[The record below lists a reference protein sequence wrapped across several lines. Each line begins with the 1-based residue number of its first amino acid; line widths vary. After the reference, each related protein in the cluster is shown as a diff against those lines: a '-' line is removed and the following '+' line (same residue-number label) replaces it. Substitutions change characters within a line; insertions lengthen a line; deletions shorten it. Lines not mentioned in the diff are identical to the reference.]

1 MFLIVGK
8 AVDKLIT
15 VSSPLNLL
23 LALVFQRIVSLE
35 SLRAQTSL
43 EQSSLGSELSKEND
57 CQTQS
62 HLRRTGSVTCAFH
75 QRDGVHP
82 GGGVLVTILIVTSRP
97 SGTNPWLTLFIWKE
111 ETVQLKDLNVLFCPH
126 TEAQMPIRDVTPSSD
141 HPTLTTQE
149 LHGKGDE
156 ILCSFVD
163 TLRSFN
169 LILKLCR
176 HCQ

>member
-111 ETVQLKDLNVLFCPH
+111 ETVQLKDLNVLFCP
-126 TEAQMPIRDVTPSSD
+126 TYRSTNAYQRRDTKFRSPHFDNPGASRQGGWNS
-141 HPTLTTQE
+141 LQ
-149 LHGKGDE
+149 LHRYPQV
-156 ILCSFVD
+156 L
-163 TLRSFN
+163 
-169 LILKLCR
+169 
-176 HCQ
+176 